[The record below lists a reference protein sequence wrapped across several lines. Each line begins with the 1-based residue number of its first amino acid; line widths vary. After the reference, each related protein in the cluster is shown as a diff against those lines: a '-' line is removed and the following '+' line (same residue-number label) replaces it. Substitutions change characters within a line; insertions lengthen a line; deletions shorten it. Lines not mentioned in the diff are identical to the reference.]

1 LNRLKYRKSRQR
13 WPKWRKRELISMK
26 KMISLSLRMSSMMK
40 SRGST
45 LSSLLNAV
53 RRKRPRRKQKA
64 YMRISPTK
72 PRKKNNS
79 TLKNKWIELNES

>member
-1 LNRLKYRKSRQR
+1 
-13 WPKWRKRELISMK
+13 MK
-26 KMISLSLRMSSMMK
+26 KMISLSLRMSSTMR

-64 YMRISPTK
+64 YTRINPTK